1 MISFIFSLS
10 LSMDKPDQPR
20 QVIHL
25 QIIANDEHH
34 YYGSLSAMYEHFT
47 RDQVGV
53 AIQTLYNQFKGDLYQ
68 NDLVVIRKGRLIQK
82 KRQNK
87 EDELG

>member
-1 MISFIFSLS
+1 MFSFILS
-10 LSMDKPDQPR
+10 RSISMDKIDQPR

-25 QIIANDEHH
+25 HLLESAEHH

-82 KRQNK
+82 KNRK
-87 EDELG
+87 MDDLG

>member
-1 MISFIFSLS
+1 
-10 LSMDKPDQPR
+10 MDKQDQPR

-25 QIIANDEHH
+25 QIIATDEHH

-68 NDLVVIRKGRLIQK
+68 NDLVLIRKGRLIQK
-82 KRQNK
+82 KNRKMDDLTDQNI
-87 EDELG
+87 L

>member
-1 MISFIFSLS
+1 
-10 LSMDKPDQPR
+10 MDKQDQPR

-25 QIIANDEHH
+25 QIIATDEHH

-47 RDQVGV
+47 RDQLGV

-82 KRQNK
+82 KNRKMDDLTDQNI
-87 EDELG
+87 

>member
-1 MISFIFSLS
+1 
-10 LSMDKPDQPR
+10 MDKQDQPR

-25 QIIANDEHH
+25 QIIATDEHH

-82 KRQNK
+82 KNRKMDNLSDQNI
-87 EDELG
+87 L

>member
-1 MISFIFSLS
+1 
-10 LSMDKPDQPR
+10 MDKQDQPR

-25 QIIANDEHH
+25 QIISTDEHH

-53 AIQTLYNQFKGDLYQ
+53 AIQTLYNQFKGDLYK

-82 KRQNK
+82 KNRKMDDLTDQNI
-87 EDELG
+87 L

>member
-1 MISFIFSLS
+1 
-10 LSMDKPDQPR
+10 MDKQDQPR

-25 QIIANDEHH
+25 QIIATDEHH

-68 NDLVVIRKGRLIQK
+68 NDLVIIRKGRLIQK
-82 KRQNK
+82 KRQSK
-87 EDELG
+87 EQDPDQIDRVYLVG